1 MVRGNS
7 ERDVGFA
14 LAADI
19 PGVRG
24 EWVVRLT
31 KGGRMLTR
39 ALMISKEG
47 RKVYP
52 IKQLHPYHL
61 SPHNS
66 HDPQM
71 IISDEAK

>member
-1 MVRGNS
+1 
-7 ERDVGFA
+7 
-14 LAADI
+14 
-19 PGVRG
+19 
-24 EWVVRLT
+24 
-31 KGGRMLTR
+31 
-39 ALMISKEG
+39 MISKEG

-71 IISDEAK
+71 IISSDEAK